1 MATYE
6 VKLQVKV
13 PKSRNA
19 QSGKVKYQNSGYGT
33 TTVKVDASSPEEARK
48 KAAKTEKVA
57 KAKAGAA
64 RGLDYDM
71 PKPRVQVT
79 EITRVSASGGKT
91 GNLLGRTTNS
101 STRGGGS
108 MGGGSIK
115 TPDEYGGMKKGVG
128 GTRRKMNKGGYAK
141 KKK

>member
-1 MATYE
+1 MAEYE
-6 VKLQVKV
+6 VRFQIRV
-13 PKSRNA
+13 PKSRNPNTGA
-19 QSGKVKYQNSGYGT
+19 VKYAPSGYSST
-33 TTVKVDASSPEEARK
+33 PVKVNAANAAEARK
-48 KAAKTEKVA
+48 IAARTEKVA
-57 KAKAGAA
+57 KAKASAA

-79 EITRVSASGGKT
+79 EITRVSASGGRT
-91 GNLLGRTTNS
+91 GNLLGRTSNS

>member
-48 KAAKTEKVA
+48 LAGKTEKVA
-57 KAKAGAA
+57 F
-64 RGLDYDM
+64 
-71 PKPRVQVT
+71 
-79 EITRVSASGGKT
+79 S
-91 GNLLGRTTNS
+91 
-101 STRGGGS
+101 
-108 MGGGSIK
+108 
-115 TPDEYGGMKKGVG
+115 EYFFKLQK
-128 GTRRKMNKGGYAK
+128 
-141 KKK
+141 

>member
-19 QSGKVKYQNSGYGT
+19 QSGKVTYQNSGYGT
-33 TTVKVDASSPEEARK
+33 TTVKVNASSPEEARK
-48 KAAKTEKVA
+48 LAGKTEKVT
-57 KAKAGAA
+57 KAKASAA

-79 EITRVSASGGKT
+79 EVTRVSASGGRT
-91 GNLLGRTTNS
+91 GNLLGRTSNS

-115 TPDEYGGMKKGVG
+115 TPDEYGDRRNPT